1 MELRPGRG
9 TLGAIAIENNG
20 GQSGTHLITMARL
33 VVNPGSESEWEIP
46 LGPGTLSL
54 GRSQENDIPLE
65 HESVSSTHCQ
75 VIVSDGGT
83 MIKDLGST
91 NGTFVEGEL
100 VEQALLRPGQT
111 VHIGEVQ
118 MRFEAED
125 EPIPD
130 ALAAEPASSLRV
142 AAPAQTIAAPVAA
155 AQARCKLHPRTEARF
170 VCPKC
175 HNPFCDFCVNTRA
188 GHKFCRVCG
197 VECSPLKIPRR
208 QPVAR
213 AQSFYGSV
221 GPAFIYPLR
230 GDGIILLVVGT
241 LFLCLLNAAS
251 FFAAFAG
258 FFGLVAIAFLLVFG
272 IGYVTCYLRRI
283 LVSSAMGDDAMPDWP
298 DFSDFSTDILAP
310 FFQLLIT
317 LIASFVPALTL
328 ALLLASHNAWGGWII
343 GAAFLAGAIY
353 FPMAFLGVAMFD
365 SVAAV
370 NPLLVVPSILKVPFE
385 YLVTL
390 LLFGAVF
397 VVRWAGNQAMPRV
410 MPSLVAAIIAGFVG
424 LYLLTV
430 QVRILGLLYRSRKS
444 ALGWF
449 NR

>member
-1 MELRPGRG
+1 
-9 TLGAIAIENNG
+9 
-20 GQSGTHLITMARL
+20 MARL

-46 LGPGTLSL
+46 LAPGTLSL

-75 VIVSDGGT
+75 VVVSEAGT
-83 MIKDLGST
+83 WVKDLGST
-91 NGTFVEGEL
+91 NGTFVDGEL

-111 VHIGEVQ
+111 VRVGEVE
-118 MRFEAED
+118 MRFEAE
-125 EPIPD
+125 EPP
-130 ALAAEPASSLRV
+130 LAEAGLAKPGSPVPV
-142 AAPAQTIAAPVAA
+142 AAPVRTLAAPVVA

-175 HNPFCDFCVNTRA
+175 RDAFCDFCVNTRA
-188 GHKFCRVCG
+188 GRKFCRVCG
-197 VECSPLKIPRR
+197 VECAPLQIRR
-208 QPVAR
+208 SQPMSR
-213 AQSFYGSV
+213 APSFYRSV
-221 GPAFIYPLR
+221 GPAFVYPLR
-230 GDGIILLVVGT
+230 GDGMILLVVGT
-241 LFLCLLNAAS
+241 VFLCLLNAAS

-258 FFGLVAIAFLLVFG
+258 FFGMVAIAFLLVFG
-272 IGYVTCYLRRI
+272 IGYVTCYLRRV

-310 FFQLLIT
+310 FFQLLLT
-317 LIASFVPALTL
+317 LIASFVPALVL
-328 ALLLASHNAWGGWII
+328 ALLLASRNAWGGWII
-343 GAAFLAGAIY
+343 GGAFLAGAIY

-370 NPLLVVPSILKVPFE
+370 NPLLVVPSILKVPLE
-385 YLVTL
+385 YVVTL

-397 VVRWAGNQAMPRV
+397 AVRWAGNQAMPMV
-410 MPSLVAAIIAGFVG
+410 MPKLVAAIISGFVG

-449 NR
+449 KR